1 MSSDSPTVV
10 TVPITLR
17 WRDMDMQGHV
27 HQAVYHEFLDA
38 GRSELLLRLAGENF
52 PWVVAHV
59 DLDYRHEVRLDAG
72 TVDVVSWVEKVGV
85 KSVAVGQEVRRPD
98 GIVAASGRSVLV
110 AWEADARV
118 SRPLSDRER
127 DALQPA

>member
-1 MSSDSPTVV
+1 MSSTSPTVV
-10 TVPITLR
+10 TVPLTLR

-38 GRSELLLRLAGENF
+38 GRSELLRRLAGEDF

-59 DLDYRHEVRLDAG
+59 DLDYRHEVRLETG
-72 TVDVVSWVEKVGV
+72 TVDIVSWVERVGV
-85 KSVAVGQEVRRPD
+85 KSLAVGHEVRHPD
-98 GIVAASGRSVLV
+98 GTVAAAGRSVLV
-110 AWEADARV
+110 AWDAEARV